1 MLADTQGEFTKVRFY
16 FSLVKPL
23 KKVLLDS
30 VFEGSFFFLFYSLLR
45 CKVQEQ
51 AQGQRSYG
59 RIRKSWWTINS
70 KYEKGR
76 GGCDRL
82 PPLWPGFYSQTW
94 CHMWV
99 ECGVGSRPLLKGFFS
114 EFLSFPSVAIWKK
127 FIKYKHLLFSHR
139 KSVSLWWENKR
150 YLYFMYVFKLYL
162 YKYEVRVMNGMRQI
176 LTFHILKCLPCLKK
190 L

>member
-59 RIRKSWWTINS
+59 RIRKSWSTINS

-76 GGCDRL
+76 EGVIVSYRCGLGSIPR
-82 PPLWPGFYSQTW
+82 PGVT
-94 CHMWV
+94 
-99 ECGVGSRPLLKGFFS
+99 CGLSVVLVLVLCSKGFFS
-114 EFLSFPSVAIWKK
+114 EFLRFPSVAIWKK